1 MEGNGLS
8 PADLMAMMNN
18 GNANW
23 NNNPFLWLI
32 FLAMIGN
39 GNFGGWG
46 NNNGNAAT
54 QGAITRAELTD
65 GLNNQTVLNDF
76 RNVEQGISQANASI
90 AQNLSSGFSG
100 VQQQLCQG
108 FSGVNSNINQSTNAQ
123 INALNAGVNNLQSA
137 ITQGGFNNQM
147 GFCNV
152 GNAIEGL
159 KYAMAQNCC
168 DLKTAMH
175 AEGELTRG
183 LMLQDTIQELRDK
196 LAEKSAL
203 VAEANQT
210 QTILNALGRYYPA
223 GQIGNW

>member
-32 FLAMIGN
+32 FLAMMGN

-46 NNNGNAAT
+46 NNGSAAT

-90 AQNLSSGFSG
+90 AQNLNSGFSG
-100 VQQQLCQG
+100 IQQQLCQG

-152 GNAIEGL
+152 SNAIEGL
-159 KYAMAQNCC
+159 KYTMTQNCC

-203 VAEANQT
+203 VAESNQT